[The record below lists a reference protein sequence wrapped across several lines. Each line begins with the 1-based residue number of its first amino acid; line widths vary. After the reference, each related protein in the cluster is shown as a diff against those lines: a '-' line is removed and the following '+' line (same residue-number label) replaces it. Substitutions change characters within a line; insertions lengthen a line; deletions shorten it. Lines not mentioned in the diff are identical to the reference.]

1 VPQFSSTENGAAN
14 DDDASMPP
22 FLYLNTREEL
32 VTVLE
37 CKDAA
42 LDFVSLCTP
51 EKPCK
56 TAGCDYPAADHNYNK
71 CWVHERSWIP
81 TKHTSMDGCI
91 RHGRGHMLLG
101 PEFSVAQNPGA
112 KACCC
117 DIASCK
123 GIGYTASLF
132 AIPSD
137 PTVLDKYLQ
146 NSGVMFADKKK
157 KRFERI
163 QEISSL
169 LIGILMLSTDIMTR
183 KMRNG
188 IL

>member
-1 VPQFSSTENGAAN
+1 
-14 DDDASMPP
+14 
-22 FLYLNTREEL
+22 
-32 VTVLE
+32 
-37 CKDAA
+37 
-42 LDFVSLCTP
+42 
-51 EKPCK
+51 
-56 TAGCDYPAADHNYNK
+56 
-71 CWVHERSWIP
+71 
-81 TKHTSMDGCI
+81 
-91 RHGRGHMLLG
+91 MLLG